1 MYGRARLR
9 GTKRSPADR
18 RMSTKYELKNLA
30 TGKTSEMNAVSGTIG
45 PEALDISSLIKD
57 QGIFTFD
64 PGFMATAST
73 ESKITY
79 IDGDAGVLLY
89 RGYPVEQ
96 LAEQSSFLEVATLL
110 INGSLPTKTELDA
123 FQDSIMRHTMVNE
136 QLLRFFQGFHHD
148 AHPMAMVSAVVAS
161 MAAFYHDTTHIG
173 DPRHREIF
181 AHRIIAKLPTI
192 AAAAYKHTLGQP
204 FIYPRNDLRYCA
216 NMLNMFFAVPCEPYA
231 IDPVAAEA
239 LDLLFILHADHEQN
253 ASTST
258 VRLAGST
265 GANPYAA
272 ISAGVSALW
281 GPAHGGA
288 NEAVLDMLDSI
299 GSAANIGNFLA
310 RVKDKSDSVRL
321 MGFGHRVY
329 KNFDPRAKIIREMC
343 YRVLEK
349 LGKGNN
355 PLFDLALKLEEIALK
370 DEYFVSRKLYPNV
383 DFYSGIIYS
392 ALGIPRS
399 MFTVLFAI
407 ARTAGWVAHWQE
419 MVSDPK
425 MRIARPRQL
434 YTGPTKRDY
443 QPIEKR

>member
-1 MYGRARLR
+1 
-9 GTKRSPADR
+9 
-18 RMSTKYELKNLA
+18 MSTKYELKNLSSNKSTQLDA
-30 TGKTSEMNAVSGTIG
+30 MSGTIG
-45 PEALDISSLIKD
+45 PDVLNISNLTKD
-57 QGIFTFD
+57 MGVFTFD

-96 LAEQSSFLEVATLL
+96 LAENSSFLEVASLL
-110 INGSLPTKTELDA
+110 ITGNLPDEAELAA
-123 FQDSIMRHTMVNE
+123 FHQSITRHTMVNE
-136 QLLRFFQGFHHD
+136 RLLRFSLGFHHD
-148 AHPMAMVSAVVAS
+148 AHPMAMVSAIVAS
-161 MAAFYHDTTHIG
+161 MAAFYHDTTDITNQ
-173 DPRHREIF
+173 RHREIF

-204 FIYPRNDLRYCA
+204 FIYPRNDLGYCA
-216 NMLNMFFAVPCEPYA
+216 NMLNMFFAVPCEEYV
-231 IDPVAAEA
+231 IDPVAAQA

-288 NEAVLDMLDSI
+288 NEAVLDMLDTI
-299 GSAANIGNFLA
+299 GSVSQIENFLA

-329 KNFDPRAKIIREMC
+329 KNFDPRAKLIRGMC
-343 YRVLEK
+343 YKVLEK
-349 LGKGNN
+349 LGKTDN
-355 PLFDLALKLEEIALK
+355 PLFELALKLEEIALK
-370 DEYFVSRKLYPNV
+370 DDYFVSRKLYPNV

-399 MFTVLFAI
+399 MFTVMFAI

-419 MVSDPK
+419 MVSDPNMK
-425 MRIARPRQL
+425 IGRPRQL
-434 YTGPTKRDY
+434 YTGPVKRDY
-443 QPIEKR
+443 LSIEKR

>member
-1 MYGRARLR
+1 
-9 GTKRSPADR
+9 
-18 RMSTKYELKNLA
+18 MSTKYTLKNLV
-30 TGKTSEMNAVSGTIG
+30 TGKSAELNAMSGTIG
-45 PEALDISSLIKD
+45 PDVLDISHLTRD
-57 QGIFTFD
+57 LGLFTYD

-79 IDGDAGVLLY
+79 IDGDAGMLLY

-96 LAEQSSFLEVATLL
+96 LAEKSSFLEVANLL
-110 INGSLPTKTELDA
+110 IYGTLPTKEQLQA
-123 FQDSIMRHTMVNE
+123 FHDSIMRHTMVNE

-161 MAAFYHDTTHIG
+161 MAAFYHDTTDINN
-173 DPRHREIF
+173 PRHREIF

-216 NMLNMFFAVPCEPYA
+216 NMLNMFFAVPCEPYL

-288 NEAVLDMLDSI
+288 NEAVLDMLDGI
-299 GSAANIGNFLA
+299 GSVSHIDKFLA
-310 RVKDKSDSVRL
+310 RVKDKSDSIRL

-329 KNFDPRAKIIREMC
+329 KNFDPRAKIIRAMC

-349 LGKGNN
+349 LGKSNN
-355 PLFDLALKLEEIALK
+355 PLFELSLKLEEIALK

-399 MFTVLFAI
+399 MFTVMFAI
-407 ARTAGWVAHWQE
+407 ARTAGWVANWQE
-419 MVSDPK
+419 MVSDPH
-425 MRIARPRQL
+425 MRIGRPRQL
-434 YTGPTKRDY
+434 YTGPVQRDY
-443 QPIEKR
+443 QPIDKR